1 MTTVLQVKVKAKN
14 QFKNVIIE
22 GNIFKTLVEEIK
34 AIPEYQSLKQSI
46 ELFEWV
52 LQTIDRNLQSNVK
65 IDKVQ
70 LAKKILHNVFVYQ
83 PNELIALENQ
93 LLYLIE
99 NKIIKKTPFYNFY
112 KYLKNIVKNNFEFR
126 KKLYI

>member
-1 MTTVLQVKVKAKN
+1 MTNVLQVKVKAKN

-22 GNIFKTLVEEIK
+22 GNIFKSLVEEIK
-34 AIPEYQSLKQSI
+34 SIPNFTELKQSI

-112 KYLKNIVKNNFEFR
+112 
-126 KKLYI
+126 

>member
-52 LQTIDRNLQSNVK
+52 LQTIDRNLKSNVK

-70 LAKKILHNVFVYQ
+70 LAKKILYNVYIYS
-83 PNELIALENQ
+83 PPELIALENQ

-112 KYLKNIVKNNFEFR
+112 KYLKNIVKKQF
-126 KKLYI
+126 